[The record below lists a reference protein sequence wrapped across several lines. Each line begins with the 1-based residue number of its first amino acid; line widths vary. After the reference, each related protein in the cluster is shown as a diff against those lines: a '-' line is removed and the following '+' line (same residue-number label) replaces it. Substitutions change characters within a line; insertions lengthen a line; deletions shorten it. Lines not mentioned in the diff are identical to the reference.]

1 MFKLSIG
8 FEPRFPVFG
17 YQTHLCRFFNFSS
30 TNCLICLQASSEK
43 TKIVC
48 VWLRRAVQNAAHF
61 EVELFRSLRWGGSKP
76 AQLHFR
82 NWIYRKKI
90 YKTKKCQLWNPSRD
104 CLSLARAFHL
114 LFLPLGNKMT
124 LLPKQHWVVVDH
136 SRNKRGCVFPRIE
149 KLQQLND
156 KLEERWLSRKIVA
169 NCQLNWTEEFWIF
182 LLPNET
188 LA

>member
-61 EVELFRSLRWGGSKP
+61 EVELFRSLRWGGS
-76 AQLHFR
+76 
-82 NWIYRKKI
+82 
-90 YKTKKCQLWNPSRD
+90 S
-104 CLSLARAFHL
+104 
-114 LFLPLGNKMT
+114 
-124 LLPKQHWVVVDH
+124 
-136 SRNKRGCVFPRIE
+136 
-149 KLQQLND
+149 QLNFTSEIEYTEKKNLQD
-156 KLEERWLSRKIVA
+156 EEMPIVESIKRLLKLG
-169 NCQLNWTEEFWIF
+169 
-182 LLPNET
+182 
-188 LA
+188 